1 MVMLE
6 KLFRRRFL
14 DVNKALEEFQEFHHR
29 KVTTWIDRVT
39 FIHILVVWAAI
50 IILFGLFYHYLSNGH
65 NYLYYNL
72 KQQPVSSLLDIIY
85 FSFITATSTGFGDI
99 LPLGKFKII
108 AIVEVVFGL
117 LFLAFVT
124 SKLISIKQD
133 VILNEIYEIS
143 FRERINRLRSSLTL
157 FRQQLS
163 RLISKMEDASLQQRE
178 RDELY
183 LTISPFEDTLN
194 EIASLVDK
202 DRKYHFTKE
211 IDEVSAEL
219 LLNSITHS
227 LEKLREFLGLSN
239 QRQLAWKRDVTMTM
253 LQRCLAVNETVFGKM
268 AQALPAKRLA
278 DLSARNRK
286 VVEGVQKEME
296 RK

>member
-1 MVMLE
+1 MLNFLNR
-6 KLFRRRFL
+6 LFRRRFL
-14 DVNKALEEFQEFHHR
+14 DVNKALEDFQEFHHR

-39 FIHILVVWAAI
+39 FIHILIVWASI
-50 IILFGLFYHYLSNGH
+50 IILFGLFYHYFSNGT
-65 NYLYYNL
+65 NYLYYNIR
-72 KQQPVSSLLDIIY
+72 QQPVGSLLDIVY

-99 LPLGKFKII
+99 LPLGNFKII

-133 VILNEIYEIS
+133 VILNEIYDIS

-163 RLISKMEDASLQQRE
+163 RLIAKIEDSSLQKRE
-178 RDELY
+178 IDELY

-202 DRKYHFTKE
+202 DKKYHFTKE

-227 LEKLREFLGLSN
+227 LEKLRELLVLSN
-239 QRQLAWKRDVTMTM
+239 QRQLAWKRDVTMTV
-253 LQRCLAVNETVFGKM
+253 LHRCLAVNETVFGKM
-268 AQALPAKRLA
+268 SSALPAKRLA

-286 VVEGVQKEME
+286 VIQGMQKEIS
-296 RK
+296 